1 MKCRYWIAYHKDGF
15 DSNTGK
21 EEIMDAKEMIKNK
34 IFVSHCIGYETSSE
48 RIEEIEIDCLEVGSI
63 NDVLP
68 QLIEIAEFEK
78 EHNIRCTLNRIKIN
92 RLND

>member
-1 MKCRYWIAYHKDGF
+1 
-15 DSNTGK
+15 
-21 EEIMDAKEMIKNK
+21 MIVNN
-34 IFVSHCIGYETSSE
+34 IFKSPCIGYAKSSE